1 MTGVL
6 AHSSFKT
13 VTEITCAKQWNWP
26 VTKGVVI
33 EWGPGG
39 TEWRKLAVFGRKENS

>member
-13 VTEITCAKQWNWP
+13 VSEITCAKQWNWP
-26 VTKGVVI
+26 VTKGVGI
-33 EWGPGG
+33 EWRPGEI
-39 TEWRKLAVFGRKENS
+39 EWREDAVFGRKENG

>member
-13 VTEITCAKQWNWP
+13 VPEITCAKQWNCP
-26 VTKGVVI
+26 VTKGAGI
-33 EWGPGG
+33 EWGLGE
-39 TEWRKLAVFGRKENS
+39 TERRYVAVFGRKENS